1 MQLDIFSLQ
10 EDPVGETRD
19 FNSCLINAAQYIMAM
34 CFIDEFELVN
44 VDLNENAGLKIVRS
58 IKKAL
63 SPPIYD
69 HLALVNI
76 AGICCLTIETSG
88 AEKVAAEMHKFPEDA
103 SNILLAGNED
113 AYLSFKKNLRPV
125 ARAFLLNPLQV
136 EWSTILKGFEF
147 FLLTEVH
154 LAVCFLS
161 SVFQSHQN
169 DLITHEEIFD
179 QLVLQDFY
187 VGLSAAISRFKNGRY
202 PLTKST
208 FHIN

>member
-10 EDPVGETRD
+10 EDRVGESRD

-34 CFIDEFELVN
+34 CFVDEFELVN
-44 VDLNENAGLKIVRS
+44 VGLTENTGLKIVRS
-58 IKKAL
+58 SKKAL

-76 AGICCLTIETSG
+76 AGICCLTIETFG
-88 AEKVAAEMHKFPEDA
+88 AERVAAEMHTFPEDA
-103 SNILLAGNED
+103 SNMSLAVNED
-113 AYLSFKKNLRPV
+113 AYLAFKRNLRPV

-136 EWSTILKGFEF
+136 EWSTILKAFEF
-147 FLLTEVH
+147 FLLTEVDQ
-154 LAVCFLS
+154 AVCFLS

-169 DLITHEEIFD
+169 DLISHEGIFD
-179 QLVLQDFY
+179 QLVFQDFY
-187 VGLSAAISRFKNGRY
+187 AGLSAAISRFKSERY

-208 FHIN
+208 FHIS